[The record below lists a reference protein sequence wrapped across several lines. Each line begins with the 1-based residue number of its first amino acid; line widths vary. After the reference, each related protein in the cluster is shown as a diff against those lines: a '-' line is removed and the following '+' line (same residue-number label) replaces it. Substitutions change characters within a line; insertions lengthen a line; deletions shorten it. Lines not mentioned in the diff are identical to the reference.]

1 MGSHHGQS
9 QRNMSHHNG
18 ISPPGPR
25 SMPGTNSMAAA
36 HHRAALQPRI
46 TGQVGSQSIR
56 IKLNTWT
63 WKTCKWIFWGV
74 LKQKQPTESYSR
86 SSTRGLTMVKSPGSD
101 HGHILDV
108 DMLHIYEDFSSSH
121 EFMQKMETNRDW
133 FEACCSMPMCP
144 KKLQPLLVSECEDE
158 WEVPMVGHRPQG
170 CRAWLSMCSLQA
182 RKVAHEMGRWN
193 CMGLNALAHKT

>member
-1 MGSHHGQS
+1 MHFNFSAFKLLKFVASQWDLTTVSPREICRITTGSAPRDPGQC
-9 QRNMSHHNG
+9 
-18 ISPPGPR
+18 PGQF
-25 SMPGTNSMAAA
+25 
-36 HHRAALQPRI
+36 HHRAALQPCI

-56 IKLNTWT
+56 LKLNTWT

-74 LKQKQPTESYSR
+74 LKKKT
-86 SSTRGLTMVKSPGSD
+86 TKSPGSD
-101 HGHILDV
+101 HGHILNV

-121 EFMQKMETNRDW
+121 EFMQKMETNIYW
-133 FEACCSMPMCP
+133 FEACCSMPKCP
-144 KKLQPLLVSECEDE
+144 KKLQPLLVSECEAE